1 MLELEAGG
9 GLVVP
14 VEGMTGGC
22 VLELEAGGGLVVPV
36 EGMTGGCV
44 GTGSRGWV
52 GGPSGGDDRR
62 VCVGTGSRGWV
73 GDLSGGDDRRGGGVL
88 VVPMEGMTGGCVFH
102 APGIEFH
109 TFPE

>member
-9 GLVVP
+9 GLVVS

-22 VLELEAGGGLVVPV
+22 VLELEAGGGLVVLV

-44 GTGSRGWV
+44 RTGSRVWVGDLSGGDDRRVCVRTGIRGWV

-62 VCVGTGSRGWV
+62 VCWNWKQGVGWWSQWRG
-73 GDLSGGDDRRGGGVL
+73 
-88 VVPMEGMTGGCVFH
+88 
-102 APGIEFH
+102 
-109 TFPE
+109 